1 MNSFDVFVIKGFTA
15 EEKLI
20 ISVLVSLYSELQMKE
35 IKGIK
40 HFFE

>member
-1 MNSFDVFVIKGFTA
+1 MNSFDVFIIKGLIV

-20 ISVLVSLYSELQMKE
+20 ISVVVSLYSDLQMKE

-40 HFFE
+40 HFFK